1 MREMRP
7 TLLLPNIFDYN
18 SSVLATNAPARVRKH
33 WTDVGNALAD
43 LAVFWD
49 DRDKILISPIPVK
62 KPFIKFVEDVLGF
75 GKIINL
81 SPDQISDYLI
91 ENLINDAALM
101 QNIASMNIPDIKLMA
116 WGATPSMVSLL
127 DKFAAFGIS
136 IDSSELPSKENIQ
149 NVAYLDSKSGFRSLY
164 KELSQSHKS
173 IMMPQGFVCGSITE
187 VLSYIR
193 YFFNQNKGCYVKA
206 NHGVNGIGLIQMMP
220 EWSKHSDKVIAQYIQ
235 NQMADSGVMIQHEM
249 IVVEEV
255 IRSIL
260 SSEARHK
267 TIGSLFM
274 NAFIDED
281 GQIDILGS
289 GNELRDKMN
298 HYIGAEMGKDS
309 LGNVHLKSIESIMES
324 ICLFVYDFGYH
335 GHLGVDFVL
344 NEAKSPIV
352 LELNARRS
360 SESSVYDIAAKLFGK
375 DWASR
380 YSALVRLPRYVTLS
394 EAIDIEK
401 ILEIVNNLNQSIAN
415 EDTIVVPLCLS
426 WMELAEPAL
435 GYVIFSSNIKNND
448 IVERRL
454 FEKLNSFGVHAR
466 Y

>member
-1 MREMRP
+1 MREMRLS
-7 TLLLPNIFDYN
+7 LLLPNIFDYN

-33 WTDVGNALAD
+33 WADVGNALAD
-43 LAVFWD
+43 LALFWD
-49 DRDKILISPIPVK
+49 VRDKILVSPTPIK
-62 KPFIKFVEDVLGF
+62 KPFIKFVEEVLGF

-116 WGATPSMVSLL
+116 WGATPSMMSLL

-149 NVAYLDSKSGFRSLY
+149 NVAFLDSKSGFRSLY
-164 KELSQSHKS
+164 KDLSQIHKS
-173 IMMPQGFVCGSITE
+173 IMMPQGFVCDSITE

-206 NHGVNGIGLIQMMP
+206 DHGVNGIGLIQMMP

-235 NQMADSGVMIQHEM
+235 NQMADSGVLIQHEM
-249 IVVEEV
+249 IVVEEI

-260 SSEARHK
+260 SSESRHK

-274 NAFIDED
+274 NAFINED
-281 GQIDILGS
+281 GQIDILGG

-309 LGNVHLKSIESIMES
+309 LGNAYFKSIESIMES
-324 ICLFVYDFGYH
+324 ICLFVYGFGYH

-375 DWASR
+375 DWKSR

-401 ILEIVNNLNQSIAN
+401 ILETVNNLNQSIAN

-435 GYVIFSSNIKNND
+435 GYVIFSSNIKNMD

-454 FEKLNSFGVHAR
+454 FEKLGSFGVYAR